1 MMLLSNLAEPEWIQ
15 ISCTE
20 KLLVDVICVSK
31 PGHLNATSSNYEIS
45 ENNLICPINAISKG
59 TLCYLFLWYSI
70 NNPTD
75 LRSSCKLHYA
85 LPMQGLDIKYF
96 HFLFVAIQ
104 SVFPPILSLDKTLK
118 TKVLRFT
125 YDKYLSV
132 YHFRQSTLSNTDS
145 EGFILCTLKKTP
157 VVIGDN
163 LFQCRSNVFIS
174 YLLVCD
180 GSSDCPN
187 EDNSDEEFCHCQ
199 FNKKSRD
206 LKTNLCKEFIHDMNN
221 TTICS
226 TLYFSVKGF
235 CHKYIVV
242 RYPNYKLTK
251 PKTVCNNNRS
261 IDIALENDMVID
273 CPNSAEDEEILT
285 SLLKYEKVRIC
296 RESYE
301 IPCKQGHSKCY
312 NISHI
317 CGYKV
322 NHFGR
327 MEPCSNGAHSENCE
341 HFECNMMFKCVK
353 SYCIPWSYVCD
364 GKWDCST
371 GEDERYAKI
380 CVQKPMCSNMFKC
393 RGERHKCLHLGN
405 ICNDIIDCPQADDE
419 YLCELKQYNCP
430 AKCICLAL
438 AIDCLNVDNYSFNP
452 PYYPYISIIISHSKS
467 VALEKIISTF
477 RKAKYLTL
485 KYNGITHVCY
495 IFTTDSIVLI
505 DLGYNYVHIVKRH
518 CFMGL
523 YLIKSIILPSNHIIS
538 VESHAFCDL
547 FDLKMLDLS
556 NNILT
561 QLSGNVM
568 KGTSVLKLLILK
580 NISTKYLDKNLFHG
594 INSII
599 IYTNDYKLCCVAA
612 SDSVCT
618 ATIPGYISCK
628 NLLPNSMMRWLF
640 IIVSILIIV
649 INGIAIA
656 IHLMGRVNTAYFAY
670 VIAISISG
678 IHCGVYLGII
688 WMSDAAFKGEYMV
701 NDVNWRSSPICFLA
715 NSILLYFTV
724 TIQLLLTLL
733 ALSRLMIV
741 INPLHTTL
749 KNCRHAFGYVI
760 SIYIFA
766 FLLTVVTLLSM
777 ILQDQILPT
786 NLCLPFFDPTNSIL
800 TIKVSVW
807 SVVICSQCL
816 TSIVITV
823 SHLILIKRFNENID
837 KLRRN
842 TMTKSSNILLLTQL
856 FAVTFFNVFCWL
868 TANIIYVITMIIPT
882 YSIDLIIWM
891 IVFVVPLNSL
901 INPVV
906 FILSYLRK
914 VQRYMHF
921 SI

>member
-1 MMLLSNLAEPEWIQ
+1 MYENNNFQRKEFTSFLCTHHLKTGSDTKTRCIDLQHLKFKASSSLYPNSTSLQQCSVMLLSNLAEPEWIQ

-31 PGHLNATSSNYEIS
+31 PGYLNATTSNYQIS
-45 ENNLICPINAISKG
+45 DINLICPINAISKG

-125 YDKYLSV
+125 YDKYLSM

-145 EGFILCTLKKTP
+145 EGFNLCTLKKTP

-163 LFQCRSNVFIS
+163 LFQCRSNIFIS

-187 EDNSDEEFCHCQ
+187 EDNSDEEFCYCQ

-226 TLYFSVKGF
+226 TLYVSVKGS

-242 RYPNYKLTK
+242 RYPNHKLTK
-251 PKTVCNNNRS
+251 PKTVCNDNRS
-261 IDIALENDMVID
+261 IDIALEKDMVID

-322 NHFGR
+322 NLFGR
-327 MEPCSNGAHSENCE
+327 MEPCSNGAHLQN
-341 HFECNMMFKCVK
+341 FECNMIFKCVK

-371 GEDERYAKI
+371 GEDERYDKI
-380 CVQKPMCSNMFKC
+380 CVQKPVCSNMFKC
-393 RGERHKCLHLGN
+393 RGERHKCLHLRN

-485 KYNGITHVCY
+485 KYNGMTHVCY
-495 IFTTDSIVLI
+495 IFTSDSIVLI
-505 DLGYNYVHIVKRH
+505 DLGYNYVHIMKRH
-518 CFMGL
+518 CFIGL
-523 YLIKSIILPSNHIIS
+523 YLIKSIILPSNQIIS

-580 NISTKYLDKNLFHG
+580 NISTKYLDKNLFHD

-618 ATIPGYISCK
+618 AIIPWYISCK

-640 IIVSILIIV
+640 IIVSFLIIV
-649 INGIAIA
+649 VNGIAIA
-656 IHLMGRVNTAYFAY
+656 IHLMGRINTAYFAY
-670 VIAISISG
+670 AIAISISG
-678 IHCGVYLGII
+678 IHCVVYLGIL
-688 WMSDAAFKGEYMV
+688 WMSDATFKGEYMV
-701 NDVNWRSSPICFLA
+701 NDVNWRSSPICF
-715 NSILLYFTV
+715 
-724 TIQLLLTLL
+724 
-733 ALSRLMIV
+733 
-741 INPLHTTL
+741 
-749 KNCRHAFGYVI
+749 
-760 SIYIFA
+760 
-766 FLLTVVTLLSM
+766 
-777 ILQDQILPT
+777 
-786 NLCLPFFDPTNSIL
+786 
-800 TIKVSVW
+800 
-807 SVVICSQCL
+807 
-816 TSIVITV
+816 
-823 SHLILIKRFNENID
+823 
-837 KLRRN
+837 
-842 TMTKSSNILLLTQL
+842 
-856 FAVTFFNVFCWL
+856 
-868 TANIIYVITMIIPT
+868 
-882 YSIDLIIWM
+882 
-891 IVFVVPLNSL
+891 
-901 INPVV
+901 
-906 FILSYLRK
+906 
-914 VQRYMHF
+914 
-921 SI
+921 